1 MSYLDTVQSIK
12 RAALY
17 VRVSTDM
24 QAEKFSLPAQEKL
37 TRELASKHG
46 WEIVKTYRDEGFSG
60 SWIEKRPQFSTL
72 LQEAGAKKFDAV
84 VVTDFDR
91 LARPDNLKDLGRI
104 QEVFIEHNVK
114 IVTLSDIIDLSDDDQ
129 WFVSSLLGIVAAKEK
144 KKIISRMKRGIE
156 AKKEAG
162 WFYGGI
168 APSGYQWD
176 GAGSLVLRETKDLYH
191 GKKKGQ
197 KYICYDWR
205 TVRKFFDLYLYEDVS
220 LKEICAKYKLHFN
233 SLAHILDRAW
243 FYAGFVLKTRGRA
256 EWNQWKRADREPLA
270 KGRHPAIITPDE
282 AERVLEKR
290 RGVYAAFRTTRLKF
304 ACSGLIKCECG
315 LPMYVYRSVKRPK
328 RKPRRTY
335 YYYVC
340 KTRHGAQRWAAQ
352 QKGIE
357 LSRCSMPFV
366 RADHAE
372 KSVWDA
378 LENFLISPQMVLD
391 HLGNAGEQIGLS
403 EKELKS
409 IETSLAE
416 IARRRS
422 NLIDLYQYGRF
433 KLAEL
438 DGKMAELERSE
449 AALERRRKECLE
461 NIGAYRKRRL
471 DPNKVYQ
478 LLGQIEEIFRFARRE
493 HRREIVRTLCR
504 EIKVKRDGELEI
516 SIALPQET
524 ALQRL
529 SARMAPDG
537 ETVYPAAL
545 QWDAVVGERNLAGLR
560 HRAAANQARVGD
572 RMMRRTKWA
581 SGDDRLSVEST
592 DNAMNLGG
600 LERLGKGQIRKDRRQ
615 SLRQH
620 CLS

>member
-12 RAALY
+12 RTVLY
-17 VRVSTDM
+17 LRVSTDM

-37 TRELASKHG
+37 TKELATKHG

-72 LQEAGAKKFDAV
+72 LREAGAKKFDAV

-176 GAGSLVLRETKDLYH
+176 GEGNLVLRETKDLYH

-205 TVRKFFDLYLYEDVS
+205 TVREFFDLYLYQDVS
-220 LKEICAKYKLHFN
+220 LKEICERHKLHFH
-233 SLAHILDRAW
+233 SLAGILDRAW
-243 FYAGFVLKTRGRA
+243 FYAGFILKTRGRA
-256 EWNQWKRADREPLA
+256 EWKQRKRAAREPLV

-282 AERVLEKR
+282 AERILEKR
-290 RGVYAAFRTTRLKF
+290 RGVYAAYRTTRLKF
-304 ACSGLIKCECG
+304 ACSGLLKCECG

-328 RKPRRTY
+328 RKPWRTY

-340 KTRHGAQRWAAQ
+340 KTRHGAQRWSAQ

-366 RADHAE
+366 RADQAE
-372 KSVWDA
+372 RSVWDT
-378 LENFLISPQMVLD
+378 LETFLISPQMVMEQ
-391 HLGNAGEQIGLS
+391 LGKSGEQVGLL
-403 EKELKS
+403 EKDLKG
-409 IETSLAE
+409 IETGLAE

-422 NLIDLYQYGRF
+422 ALIDLYQYGRF

-438 DGKMAELERSE
+438 DGKMAELERTES
-449 AALERRRKECLE
+449 ALERRRKECQE
-461 NIGAYRKRRL
+461 NMGAYRKRRL
-471 DPNKVYQ
+471 DPDEIYQ
-478 LLGQIEEIFRFARRE
+478 LLGQIEEIFRFAGRE

-504 EIKVKRDGELEI
+504 DIKIKRDGELEI

-529 SARMAPDG
+529 SARMAPDE
-537 ETVYPAAL
+537 ETVYPAPL
-545 QWDAVVGERNLAGLR
+545 QWDAVV
-560 HRAAANQARVGD
+560 
-572 RMMRRTKWA
+572 
-581 SGDDRLSVEST
+581 
-592 DNAMNLGG
+592 
-600 LERLGKGQIRKDRRQ
+600 RQ
-615 SLRQH
+615 
-620 CLS
+620 

>member
-1 MSYLDTVQSIK
+1 MSYFDTVQSIK
-12 RAALY
+12 KAVLY
-17 VRVSTDM
+17 LRVSTDM

-37 TRELASKHG
+37 TKELATKHG
-46 WEIVKTYRDEGFSG
+46 WEIVKIYRDEGFSG
-60 SWIEKRPQFSTL
+60 SWIEKRPHFSTL
-72 LQEAGAKKFDAV
+72 LKDASLKNFDAV

-176 GAGSLVLRETKDLYH
+176 GEGNLALRETKDLYH

-205 TVRKFFDLYLYEDVS
+205 TVKEFFDLYLYQDVS
-220 LKEICAKYKLHFN
+220 LKEICERYKLHFH
-233 SLAHILDRAW
+233 SLAGILDRAW

-256 EWNQWKRADREPLA
+256 EWKKWKRAAREPLV

-290 RGVYAAFRTTRLKF
+290 RGVYAAYRTTRLKF
-304 ACSGLIKCECG
+304 ACSGLITCECG

-328 RKPRRTY
+328 HKPWRTY

-340 KTRHGAQRWAAQ
+340 KTRHGGQRWFS
-352 QKGIE
+352 KTRGVE
-357 LSRCSMPFV
+357 LPRCSMPFV
-366 RADHAE
+366 RAEHAE
-372 KSVWDA
+372 RSVWEA

-391 HLGNAGEQIGLS
+391 QLGNAGEQMGLS

-433 KLAEL
+433 KLSEL

-449 AALERRRKECLE
+449 AALERRRKECVE
-461 NIGAYRKRRL
+461 NIGAYRTRRL
-471 DPNKVYQ
+471 APDKIYQ
-478 LLGQIEEIFRFARRE
+478 MLGQIEEIFRFAQRE

-504 EIKVKRDGELEI
+504 NIQVKRNGELEI

-537 ETVYPAAL
+537 ERVYPPSL
-545 QWDAVVGERNLAGLR
+545 QWDAVVRERDFPGFRDRSAAHEAGIR
-560 HRAAANQARVGD
+560 DRV
-572 RMMRRTKWA
+572 MWRTKRA
-581 SGDDRLSVEST
+581 YRDNRYPVQQAHDTVNLRRFESF
-592 DNAMNLGG
+592 GEG
-600 LERLGKGQIRKDRRQ
+600 
-615 SLRQH
+615 
-620 CLS
+620 